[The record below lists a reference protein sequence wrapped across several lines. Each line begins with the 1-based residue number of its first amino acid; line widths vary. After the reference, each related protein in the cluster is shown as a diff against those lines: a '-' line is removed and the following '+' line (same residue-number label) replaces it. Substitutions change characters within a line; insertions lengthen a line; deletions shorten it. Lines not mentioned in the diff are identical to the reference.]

1 MKSKIILSTF
11 ALLFY
16 ALLGGGSFS
25 GGDIGV
31 FLFIIILGGLG
42 ILIFVIIAFALEEK
56 NKEKRLKMIKKD
68 EDNSVDFD
76 RSVFIGDDR
85 CKIYFDIKRKRVLI
99 MRVMTEGVKKEYIE
113 DFDFPGKELATYDSP
128 VFNIYDPL
136 KRVMLSGTYNK
147 LNIIHQVT
155 SIGENDKN
163 KDIIVNNTI
172 PPKFKTFKTIQTSSN
187 DSVSRKTHNI
197 LIDECH
203 GLIAISES
211 GRVKDVFNYVDSD
224 RLPNKRGDKSLISTC
239 IAGNYLFIM
248 DDFFKVLILLDHDS
262 YKVFNYSDIIEV
274 SYEENGNNLYTKSAL
289 RTVGGAI
296 VGGLLMGKAGAV
308 VGGLSGANTQNKE
321 IKEIDVKILLRNTS
335 RTSYVLHFNND
346 NRVLK
351 TKDDSDRKLYEVY
364 VKSANKAKDIFSVII
379 DSVKQEN
386 SSNGQSA
393 IQQTIVQTSS
403 TADELTKLAKLKSD
417 GFLTDEEFQEQKAK
431 LLG

>member
-31 FLFIIILGGLG
+31 ILFVIILGGLG
-42 ILIFVIIAFALEEK
+42 ILIFVIISFALEEK

-85 CKIYFDIKRKRVLI
+85 CKIYFDIKKKRVLI
-99 MRVMTEGVKKEYIE
+99 MRIMTEGVKKEYIE
-113 DFDFPGKELATYDSP
+113 DFNFPGKDLATYDSP

-147 LNIIHQVT
+147 LNIIYQVT
-155 SIGENDKN
+155 SISEKDKN

-211 GRVKDVFNYVDSD
+211 GRVRDVFNYVDSD
-224 RLPNKRGDKSLISTC
+224 RLPNKRGDKSLINTC

-248 DDFFKVLILLDHDS
+248 DDFFKVLVLLGHDS

-274 SYEENGNNLYTKSAL
+274 SYEENGNKLYTKSAL

-296 VGGLLMGKAGAV
+296 VGGFLMGEAGAV

-351 TKDDSDRKLYEVY
+351 TKDNSDRKLYEAY

-379 DSVKQEN
+379 DSVKQDK
-386 SSNGQSA
+386 SSNAQSA

-403 TADELTKLAKLKSD
+403 MADELTKLAKLKAD